1 VKNRYMLTKAS
12 FLDKLQEE
20 TKAEIIT
27 RGKYYPN
34 KSMATPKD
42 PVNIYTIIFNYKWI
56 CIKWSKKI

>member
-1 VKNRYMLTKAS
+1 MLTKAS

-42 PVNIYTIIFNYKWI
+42 PVNIYTIIFNYK
-56 CIKWSKKI
+56 